1 MNIIEKIKQ
10 YITDNVFKREIVKN
24 VQIHLA
30 PESISTFS
38 DATFFKLT
46 LKTHIIFIILYIITN
61 FYSLYSI

>member
-38 DATFFKLT
+38 DATFLN
-46 LKTHIIFIILYIITN
+46 LL
-61 FYSLYSI
+61 